1 MCRADQGRHSNTQS
15 TTSRVTD
22 EPWPGRGRRENHVFP
37 LTVQFSIQKV
47 SFLGFGKSLFPCATC
62 FHFGCAGG
70 KAWGLVF
77 LLLPTVPAGL
87 RAESSFS
94 GQFIC
99 IITSYSLV
107 CVEGRL
113 HTCFQKLMVAGFT
126 SYHHESLC
134 LGHCK
139 GNATEGHLICRYG
152 IPSQSY
158 RHMALLKKKKS
169 G

>member
-1 MCRADQGRHSNTQS
+1 M
-15 TTSRVTD
+15 
-22 EPWPGRGRRENHVFP
+22 FP

-70 KAWGLVF
+70 KAQGLVF
-77 LLLPTVPAGL
+77 LQLLRVPAGL
-87 RAESSFS
+87 RAESGFS

-113 HTCFQKLMVAGFT
+113 HTCFQKLPVAGFT
-126 SYHHESLC
+126 RYQYESLC

-139 GNATEGHLICRYG
+139 GNATEGHLIMQVWD
-152 IPSQSY
+152 SFSV
-158 RHMALLKKKKS
+158 S
-169 G
+169 